1 MFIQWRR
8 IKKVMAELYDPRDLT
23 IHCGMQGL
31 LSAYDRLCADRDI
44 YEAFEM
50 LCIVDGE
57 QEFQNAAAV
66 WRARIL
72 AKFPCLE
79 WQIDEVLKGVRH
91 EIN

>member
-8 IKKVMAELYDPRDLT
+8 IKTVMAELYDPRDLT
-23 IHCGMQGL
+23 RHCGMQGL
-31 LSAYDRLCADRDI
+31 LSAYGKLCEDREI

-50 LCIVDGE
+50 LCIVEGE

-72 AKFPCLE
+72 TKFPSLGF
-79 WQIDEVLKGVRH
+79 QIDEVLKGVRH